1 MPQRDENNFFLV
13 CLETAILPRIMISS
27 SRPLVT
33 ADPSSHH
40 CHLQTSLT
48 PGTRQGSLWPHLV
61 MKNQNCQPE
70 LLHMQWQCTGSLM
83 GTSCHVCKTAGTGCS
98 SQVFT
103 APPTKSTST
112 CLSDDRQP
120 RSNTFTPNPFHR
132 WCWWAL
138 SDTVRL
144 DFLLLDSIARGGM
157 EQHTVSIVSELKY
170 IIFQLRSQKQA
181 SHFLERHGSR
191 GGPKRC

>member
-103 APPTKSTST
+103 APPHQKHLNLSFWWQTAKIQHLHPKS
-112 CLSDDRQP
+112 LSQVVLVGTIR
-120 RSNTFTPNPFHR
+120 H
-132 WCWWAL
+132 CKIG
-138 SDTVRL
+138 
-144 DFLLLDSIARGGM
+144 FLTLG
-157 EQHTVSIVSELKY
+157 
-170 IIFQLRSQKQA
+170 
-181 SHFLERHGSR
+181 
-191 GGPKRC
+191 